1 MSVIKKMLST
11 EMLPQGLDDRQRFLS
26 FAELFEHF
34 SNTGEL
40 DPAPDVPFRAAM
52 NSIHIGT
59 TMLGRCD
66 GTFTTVRRERRQVIE
81 TNDDRYCLARN
92 TGNRDAQ
99 VLHRGREFTMRPG
112 SMVLLK
118 LDEPFFS
125 ADGASHKR
133 FTNVHLPMATL
144 KAMVADVDDLVGR
157 ELEPGGALSLAMDYS
172 DLLLR
177 NPAAVDEAGM
187 AISAHLTDLVS
198 LGLGARGDL
207 ALAARRG
214 GLRAVRLKA
223 VLTILEKRFAEP
235 DFSAH
240 KLAAAAGLSERYVN
254 ELLYE
259 AGASFTTRLTELRL
273 RQAADL
279 LTRVGRGGGR
289 ISDIAFDCGFNDL
302 SYFNRCFRRRFGLT
316 PSAARGR

>member
-1 MSVIKKMLST
+1 MLST
-11 EMLPQGLDDRQRFLS
+11 DMLPEGLDDRQRFLS

-40 DPAPDVPFRAAM
+40 DPASDVPFRASM
-52 NSIHIGT
+52 NSIHIGST
-59 TMLGRCD
+59 LLGRCD
-66 GTFTTVRRERRQVIE
+66 GTFTTVRRERRQVLE

-92 TGNRDAQ
+92 NGSRDARM
-99 VLHRGREFTMRPG
+99 VHRGREFTMRPT

-125 ADGASHKR
+125 ADGANHKR
-133 FTNVHLPMATL
+133 FTNVHLPMLTL
-144 KAMVADVDDLVGR
+144 RSLAADVDDMVGR

-177 NPAAVDEAGM
+177 YPKAADEAGI
-187 AISAHLTDLVS
+187 AIANHLMDLAA
-198 LGLGARGDL
+198 LGLGARGEV
-207 ALAARRG
+207 AFAAQRG
-214 GLRAVRLKA
+214 GLRAVRLKG
-223 VLTILEKRFAEP
+223 VLTILEKRFTEP
-235 DFSAH
+235 NFSAH

-254 ELLYE
+254 ELLYG
-259 AGASFTTRLTELRL
+259 AGASFTERLTELRL
-273 RQAADL
+273 RRAAERL
-279 LTRVGRGGGR
+279 AGAKAGR